1 MKNTKTIRQYLGI
14 LAAIVAYFL
23 VHEGAHMIYALC
35 IGVFK
40 NVRFMGIGMQ
50 IEVMSELM
58 SDTQIGVF
66 CLVGALAT
74 LVVGWAL
81 IPLSKHICKSES
93 KIFKSCMYYVS
104 IAMLLIDPLYL
115 SVLYSLF
122 GGGDMNGISLLIP
135 ELAARISFALLLV
148 LNAVLFWKLLLPEY
162 KKAFESVQ

>member
-148 LNAVLFWKLLLPEY
+148 LNAVLVWKLLLPEY